1 MKKLML
7 MIALFGMSFAFN
19 ACTDPVD
26 EINTSFEQEKV
37 TAPDGSDAEDAEGP
51 LGEDGE

>member
-26 EINTSFEQEKV
+26 EIQTGFEQEKASSV
-37 TAPDGSDAEDAEGP
+37 EG
-51 LGEDGE
+51 DGEGYR

>member
-37 TAPDGSDAEDAEGP
+37 TAPDDDEAEEDEGP
-51 LGEDGE
+51 LDDGE

>member
-1 MKKLML
+1 MKKLII
-7 MIALFGMSFAFN
+7 MIALFGMSFVFN

-37 TAPDGSDAEDAEGP
+37 TAPDGSDADAEE
-51 LGEDGE
+51 GELSDNG

>member
-26 EINTSFEQEKV
+26 EFENGFEQENV
-37 TAPDGSDAEDAEGP
+37 TAPDGNDPEADEGP
-51 LGEDGE
+51 LGE

>member
-1 MKKLML
+1 MKKLVL

-26 EINTSFEQEKV
+26 EIQNKLNHENVQGVE
-37 TAPDGSDAEDAEGP
+37 PDGSGADDEEGD
-51 LGEDGE
+51 LGE

>member
-7 MIALFGMSFAFN
+7 MIALFGMSFAFY

-26 EINTSFEQEKV
+26 EINTSFEQAKV
-37 TAPDGSDAEDAEGP
+37 TAPDGSDADAEEGE
-51 LGEDGE
+51 LGDND